1 MDLGHIHEGERNVLY
16 VIGWVALGITLG
28 LTITGIWQLVYHE
41 PSTALRG
48 YVVGLSDIQ
57 SSAESTGVAALH
69 ALLGDAAA
77 VLTLFGGA
85 WFSVRVIYSFSW
97 FSASTLVVLTLS
109 LVTGGVIRF
118 NASVHDGVVDVA
130 TRGYFQFFSGDAELA
145 ITDRSEIG
153 GCWMVVWTVLHIVSI
168 PLLVGSAWFTVR
180 HSRRRRARKKAR
192 GPSWLD
198 GLETKHRPSTAVI
211 E

>member
-1 MDLGHIHEGERNVLY
+1 MDLGHIHEGERKVLY

-28 LTITGIWQLVYHE
+28 LAMTGVWQLLYHG
-41 PSTALRG
+41 PNTSLRG

-69 ALLGDAAA
+69 ALFGDAAA
-77 VLTLFGGA
+77 ILTLFGGA
-85 WFSVRVIYSFSW
+85 WFSVRVMYSFSW
-97 FSASTLVVLTLS
+97 FSASTLLILSLS

-118 NASVHDGVVDVA
+118 NASVQGGVVDVA
-130 TRGYFQFFSGDAELA
+130 TRGYFQFFTGDAELA

-153 GCWMVVWTVLHIVSI
+153 RGWMVVWTVLHIVSI

-180 HSRRRRARKKAR
+180 QSRRIRAEKKAR
-192 GPSWLD
+192 GPSWLE
-198 GLETKHRPSTAVI
+198 GLETKHSR
-211 E
+211 